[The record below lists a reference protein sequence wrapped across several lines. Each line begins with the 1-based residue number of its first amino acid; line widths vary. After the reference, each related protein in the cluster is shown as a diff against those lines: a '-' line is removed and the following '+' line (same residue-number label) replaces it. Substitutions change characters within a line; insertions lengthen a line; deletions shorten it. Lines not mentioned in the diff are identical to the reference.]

1 MYDTLKKFNDKV
13 YSGMQIGNSHKWHYN
28 NGKWFETK
36 LTPDMWQFSFQ
47 SIKTRFYNAPFNS
60 GAKVKTKYHWYII
73 ADQIASK
80 LDNNSYITYMKGFK
94 YKLGHKRP
102 NWRNFSYDY
111 PEQESYKQRVIKILE
126 DTLIKLK
133 NDKINLEKYI

>member
-1 MYDTLKKFNDKV
+1 MYDTLKKYNDQI
-13 YSGMQIGNSHKWHYN
+13 YSGMQIGNSHQWHYN
-28 NGKWFETK
+28 NGKWVETK

-47 SIKTRFYNAPFNS
+47 SIKTRFHNAPISS

-80 LDNNSYITYMKGFK
+80 LDNNSYKTEMKGFK
-94 YKLGHKRP
+94 YKVGHKRP

-111 PEQESYKQRVIKILE
+111 PEQESYKERVIKILE

-133 NDKINLEKYI
+133 NDKINLEKYL

>member
-1 MYDTLKKFNDKV
+1 MYDTLKRFNNQI
-13 YSGMQIGNSHKWHYN
+13 YSGMRIGGSHKWHYN
-28 NGKWFETK
+28 NGKWYETK
-36 LTPDMWQFSFQ
+36 LAPDMWQFSFQ
-47 SIKTRFYNAPFNS
+47 SIKTRFHNAPINS

-80 LDNNSYITYMKGFK
+80 LDNNSYMTNMKGFK
-94 YKLGHKRP
+94 YKIGHKRP

-133 NDKINLEKYI
+133 NDKINLEKYL